1 MINHN
6 NRRVRGDGNF
16 TILLFSYS
24 LVLVSVLLSI
34 QLNNFKIFASDAWV
48 ENALSEGGQVCP
60 LESECDK
67 QNENQTDAHNM
78 TMNVPAPGKTEN
90 GQGSIGDS
98 GSIVNNSNSNN
109 VQNET
114 NLDNDT
120 LVNGE
125 IKNSISDI
133 INITTDKQIY
143 NPGEIVGIS
152 IKNSDIINIT
162 TDKQI
167 YNPGEIVG
175 ISIKNSG
182 SEQLTFPNSAL
193 GLKIKN
199 LASNELYPILS
210 SQVITI
216 LGPGDS
222 KSLRWDQIGI
232 DGNQAPSGNYSASVN
247 SGINTAETSFSIK

>member
-6 NRRVRGDGNF
+6 NRRVRGDRNF

-24 LVLVSVLLSI
+24 LVLVSVLSSI
-34 QLNNFKIFASDAWV
+34 QLNNFKIFASDAWI
-48 ENALSEGGQVCP
+48 ENALSEGGQICP
-60 LESECDK
+60 LESECDR

-78 TMNVPAPGKTEN
+78 TVNVPAPGKTEN
-90 GQGSIGDS
+90 GQGSIGGSD
-98 GSIVNNSNSNN
+98 SIVINSKN

-114 NLDNDT
+114 NLANGT
-120 LVNGE
+120 LVDGE
-125 IKNSISDI
+125 IKNSISDV

-152 IKNSDIINIT
+152 IKNL
-162 TDKQI
+162 
-167 YNPGEIVG
+167 
-175 ISIKNSG
+175 G

-193 GLKIKN
+193 GLKVRN

-222 KSLRWDQIGI
+222 KSLQWDQIGI
-232 DGNQAPSGNYSASVN
+232 DGNQVPSGNYSASVN

>member
-24 LVLVSVLLSI
+24 LVLVSVLSLI
-34 QLNNFKIFASDAWV
+34 QLDNFKVFASDAWV

-60 LESECDK
+60 LESECDR

-98 GSIVNNSNSNN
+98 GSIVNNSNN

-114 NLDNDT
+114 NLANDT

-133 INITTDKQIY
+133 INITTDKQTY
-143 NPGEIVGIS
+143 NPGEIVSIS
-152 IKNSDIINIT
+152 IKNL
-162 TDKQI
+162 
-167 YNPGEIVG
+167 
-175 ISIKNSG
+175 G

-222 KSLRWDQIGI
+222 KSLQWDQIGI

>member
-16 TILLFSYS
+16 TILLFIYS
-24 LVLVSVLLSI
+24 LVVVTVLSSI
-34 QLNNFKIFASDAWV
+34 QLNNFKVFASDAWV

-60 LESECDK
+60 LESECDR

-78 TMNVPAPGKTEN
+78 TVNVPAPGKTEN

-98 GSIVNNSNSNN
+98 GSIVNNSNN
-109 VQNET
+109 VQNKT
-114 NLDNDT
+114 NLANDT

-133 INITTDKQIY
+133 INIATDKQTY
-143 NPGEIVGIS
+143 NPGEIVSIS
-152 IKNSDIINIT
+152 IKNL
-162 TDKQI
+162 
-167 YNPGEIVG
+167 
-175 ISIKNSG
+175 G
-182 SEQLTFPNSAL
+182 SEELTFPNSAL

-222 KSLRWDQIGI
+222 KSLQWDQIGI

>member
-16 TILLFSYS
+16 AILLFSYS
-24 LVLVSVLLSI
+24 LVLVSVLSSI
-34 QLNNFKIFASDAWV
+34 QLNNFKVFASDAWV

-60 LESECDK
+60 LESECDR

-78 TMNVPAPGKTEN
+78 TVNVPAPGKTEN

-114 NLDNDT
+114 NLANDT
-120 LVNGE
+120 FVSGE
-125 IKNSISDI
+125 IKNSI
-133 INITTDKQIY
+133 
-143 NPGEIVGIS
+143 
-152 IKNSDIINIT
+152 SDIINIT

>member
-16 TILLFSYS
+16 TILLFSYL
-24 LVLVSVLLSI
+24 LVLVSVLSLI
-34 QLNNFKIFASDAWV
+34 QLDNFKVFASDAWV

-60 LESECDK
+60 LESECDR

-78 TMNVPAPGKTEN
+78 TVNVPAPGKTEN

-98 GSIVNNSNSNN
+98 GSIVNNSNN

-114 NLDNDT
+114 NLANDT

-133 INITTDKQIY
+133 LNITTDKQTY
-143 NPGEIVGIS
+143 NPGEIVSIS
-152 IKNSDIINIT
+152 IKNL
-162 TDKQI
+162 
-167 YNPGEIVG
+167 
-175 ISIKNSG
+175 G
-182 SEQLTFPNSAL
+182 SEELTFPNSAL

-199 LASNELYPILS
+199 LATNELYPILS

-222 KSLRWDQIGI
+222 KSLQWDQIGI

>member
-1 MINHN
+1 MINHY
-6 NRRVRGDGNF
+6 NRRVRGDRNS

-24 LVLVSVLLSI
+24 LVLVSVLSSI
-34 QLNNFKIFASDAWV
+34 QLNNFKIFASDAWI
-48 ENALSEGGQVCP
+48 ENALSEGGQICP
-60 LESECDK
+60 LESECDR

-78 TMNVPAPGKTEN
+78 TVNVPAPGKTEN
-90 GQGSIGDS
+90 GQGSIGGS
-98 GSIVNNSNSNN
+98 GSIVNNLNN

-114 NLDNDT
+114 NLANDT

-125 IKNSISDI
+125 IKNSISDV

-152 IKNSDIINIT
+152 IKNL
-162 TDKQI
+162 
-167 YNPGEIVG
+167 
-175 ISIKNSG
+175 G

-193 GLKIKN
+193 GLKIRN

-222 KSLRWDQIGI
+222 KSLQWDQIGI
-232 DGNQAPSGNYSASVN
+232 DGNQVPSGNYSASVN
-247 SGINTAETSFSIK
+247 SGINTAETSFSIE

>member
-24 LVLVSVLLSI
+24 LVLVSVLSLI
-34 QLNNFKIFASDAWV
+34 QLNNFKVFASDAWV

-60 LESECDK
+60 LESECDR

-78 TMNVPAPGKTEN
+78 TVNVPAPGKTEN

-98 GSIVNNSNSNN
+98 GSIVNNSNN

-114 NLDNDT
+114 NLANDT

-133 INITTDKQIY
+133 INITTDKQTY
-143 NPGEIVGIS
+143 NPGEIVSIS
-152 IKNSDIINIT
+152 IKNL
-162 TDKQI
+162 
-167 YNPGEIVG
+167 
-175 ISIKNSG
+175 G

-222 KSLRWDQIGI
+222 KSLQWDQIGI

>member
-1 MINHN
+1 M
-6 NRRVRGDGNF
+6 
-16 TILLFSYS
+16 
-24 LVLVSVLLSI
+24 I
-34 QLNNFKIFASDAWV
+34 QLDNFKVFASDAWV

-60 LESECDK
+60 LESECDR

-78 TMNVPAPGKTEN
+78 TVNVPAPGKTEN

-98 GSIVNNSNSNN
+98 GSIVNNSNN

-114 NLDNDT
+114 NLANDT

-133 INITTDKQIY
+133 INITTDKQTY
-143 NPGEIVGIS
+143 NPGEIVSIS
-152 IKNSDIINIT
+152 IKNL
-162 TDKQI
+162 
-167 YNPGEIVG
+167 
-175 ISIKNSG
+175 G

-222 KSLRWDQIGI
+222 KSLQWDQIGI

>member
-24 LVLVSVLLSI
+24 LVLVSVLSSI
-34 QLNNFKIFASDAWV
+34 QLNNFKIFASDTGI
-48 ENALSEGGQVCP
+48 ENALSEGGQICP
-60 LESECDK
+60 LESECDR

-78 TMNVPAPGKTEN
+78 TVNVPAPGKTEN
-90 GQGSIGDS
+90 GQGSIGGS
-98 GSIVNNSNSNN
+98 GSIVNNSNN

-114 NLDNDT
+114 NLANDT
-120 LVNGE
+120 LFDGE
-125 IKNSISDI
+125 IKNSISDV

-152 IKNSDIINIT
+152 IKNL
-162 TDKQI
+162 
-167 YNPGEIVG
+167 
-175 ISIKNSG
+175 G

-193 GLKIKN
+193 GLKIRN

-222 KSLRWDQIGI
+222 KSLQWDQIGI
-232 DGNQAPSGNYSASVN
+232 DGNQALSGNYSASVN

>member
-24 LVLVSVLLSI
+24 LVLVSVLSSI
-34 QLNNFKIFASDAWV
+34 QLNNFKVFASDARV
-48 ENALSEGGQVCP
+48 ENALSEGGQICP
-60 LESECDK
+60 LESECDR

-114 NLDNDT
+114 NLANDT

-133 INITTDKQIY
+133 INITTDKQTY

-152 IKNSDIINIT
+152 VKNL
-162 TDKQI
+162 
-167 YNPGEIVG
+167 
-175 ISIKNSG
+175 G

-193 GLKIKN
+193 GLKIRN

-222 KSLRWDQIGI
+222 KSLQWDQIGI

>member
-24 LVLVSVLLSI
+24 LVLVSVLSSI
-34 QLNNFKIFASDAWV
+34 QLNNFKVFASDAWV

-60 LESECDK
+60 LESECDR

-78 TMNVPAPGKTEN
+78 TVNVPAPGKTEN

-98 GSIVNNSNSNN
+98 GSIVNNSNN

-114 NLDNDT
+114 NLANDT
-120 LVNGE
+120 FVNGE

-133 INITTDKQIY
+133 INITTDKQTY

-152 IKNSDIINIT
+152 IKNL
-162 TDKQI
+162 
-167 YNPGEIVG
+167 
-175 ISIKNSG
+175 G

-222 KSLRWDQIGI
+222 KSLQWDQIGI

>member
-1 MINHN
+1 M
-6 NRRVRGDGNF
+6 
-16 TILLFSYS
+16 
-24 LVLVSVLLSI
+24 VSVLSSI

-114 NLDNDT
+114 NLANDT
-120 LVNGE
+120 FVNGE
-125 IKNSISDI
+125 IKNSI
-133 INITTDKQIY
+133 
-143 NPGEIVGIS
+143 
-152 IKNSDIINIT
+152 SDIINIT

>member
-6 NRRVRGDGNF
+6 NRRVRGDRNF

-24 LVLVSVLLSI
+24 LVLVSVLSSI
-34 QLNNFKIFASDAWV
+34 QVNNFKIFASDAWIV
-48 ENALSEGGQVCP
+48 NALSEGGQICP
-60 LESECDK
+60 LESECDR

-78 TMNVPAPGKTEN
+78 TVNVPAPGKTEN
-90 GQGSIGDS
+90 GQGSIGGS
-98 GSIVNNSNSNN
+98 GSIVNNSNN

-114 NLDNDT
+114 NLANDT
-120 LVNGE
+120 LVDGE

-133 INITTDKQIY
+133 ISITTDKQTY

-152 IKNSDIINIT
+152 IKNL
-162 TDKQI
+162 
-167 YNPGEIVG
+167 
-175 ISIKNSG
+175 G

-193 GLKIKN
+193 GLMVRN

-222 KSLRWDQIGI
+222 KSLQWDQIGI

>member
-60 LESECDK
+60 LESECDR

-114 NLDNDT
+114 NLANDT
-120 LVNGE
+120 FVNGE
-125 IKNSISDI
+125 IKNSI
-133 INITTDKQIY
+133 
-143 NPGEIVGIS
+143 
-152 IKNSDIINIT
+152 SDIINIT

>member
-24 LVLVSVLLSI
+24 LVLVSVLSSI

-60 LESECDK
+60 LESECDR

-78 TMNVPAPGKTEN
+78 TVNVPAPGKTEN

-98 GSIVNNSNSNN
+98 GSIVNNSNN

-114 NLDNDT
+114 NLANDT
-120 LVNGE
+120 SVNGE
-125 IKNSISDI
+125 VKNSI
-133 INITTDKQIY
+133 
-143 NPGEIVGIS
+143 
-152 IKNSDIINIT
+152 SDIINIT

-222 KSLRWDQIGI
+222 KSLRWDQMGI

>member
-6 NRRVRGDGNF
+6 NRRVRGDRNF

-24 LVLVSVLLSI
+24 LVLVSVLSSI

-48 ENALSEGGQVCP
+48 ENALSEGGQICP
-60 LESECDK
+60 LESECDR

-78 TMNVPAPGKTEN
+78 TVNVPAPGKTEN
-90 GQGSIGDS
+90 GQGSIGGS
-98 GSIVNNSNSNN
+98 GSIVNNSNN

-114 NLDNDT
+114 NLANGT
-120 LVNGE
+120 LVDGE

-133 INITTDKQIY
+133 ISITTDKQTY

-152 IKNSDIINIT
+152 IKNL
-162 TDKQI
+162 
-167 YNPGEIVG
+167 
-175 ISIKNSG
+175 G

-193 GLKIKN
+193 GLMVRN

-222 KSLRWDQIGI
+222 KSLQWDQIGI

>member
-24 LVLVSVLLSI
+24 LVMVSVLSSI
-34 QLNNFKIFASDAWV
+34 QLNNFKVFASDAWV

-60 LESECDK
+60 LESECDR

-78 TMNVPAPGKTEN
+78 TVNVPAPGKTEN
-90 GQGSIGDS
+90 GQGSIGGS
-98 GSIVNNSNSNN
+98 GLIVNNSNN

-114 NLDNDT
+114 NLANDT
-120 LVNGE
+120 FVNGE

-133 INITTDKQIY
+133 INITTDKQTY

-152 IKNSDIINIT
+152 VKNL
-162 TDKQI
+162 
-167 YNPGEIVG
+167 
-175 ISIKNSG
+175 G

>member
-24 LVLVSVLLSI
+24 LVLVTVFSSI
-34 QLNNFKIFASDAWV
+34 QLNNFKVFASDAWV

-60 LESECDK
+60 LESECDR

-98 GSIVNNSNSNN
+98 GSIVNDSNN

-114 NLDNDT
+114 NLANDT
-120 LVNGE
+120 FVNGE

-133 INITTDKQIY
+133 INITTDKQTY
-143 NPGEIVGIS
+143 NPGEIVSIS
-152 IKNSDIINIT
+152 IKNL
-162 TDKQI
+162 
-167 YNPGEIVG
+167 
-175 ISIKNSG
+175 G

-222 KSLRWDQIGI
+222 KSLQWDQIGI

>member
-24 LVLVSVLLSI
+24 LVLVSVLSLI
-34 QLNNFKIFASDAWV
+34 QLNNFKVFASDAWV

-78 TMNVPAPGKTEN
+78 TVNVPAPGKTEN

-98 GSIVNNSNSNN
+98 GSIVNNSNN

-114 NLDNDT
+114 NLANDT

-133 INITTDKQIY
+133 INITTDKQTY
-143 NPGEIVGIS
+143 NPGEIVSIS
-152 IKNSDIINIT
+152 IKNL
-162 TDKQI
+162 
-167 YNPGEIVG
+167 
-175 ISIKNSG
+175 G

-222 KSLRWDQIGI
+222 KSLQWDQIGI

>member
-16 TILLFSYS
+16 TILLLSYS
-24 LVLVSVLLSI
+24 LVLVSVLSSI

-60 LESECDK
+60 LESECDR

-78 TMNVPAPGKTEN
+78 TVNVPAPGKTEN

-98 GSIVNNSNSNN
+98 GSIVNNSNN

-114 NLDNDT
+114 NLANDT

-152 IKNSDIINIT
+152 IKNL
-162 TDKQI
+162 
-167 YNPGEIVG
+167 
-175 ISIKNSG
+175 G

-193 GLKIKN
+193 GLKIRN

-222 KSLRWDQIGI
+222 KSLQWDQIAI

>member
-6 NRRVRGDGNF
+6 NRRVKGDRNS

-24 LVLVSVLLSI
+24 LVLVSVLSSI
-34 QLNNFKIFASDAWV
+34 QLNNFKIFASDAWI
-48 ENALSEGGQVCP
+48 ENALSEGGQICP
-60 LESECDK
+60 LESECGDR
-67 QNENQTDAHNM
+67 QNENQTDDHNM
-78 TMNVPAPGKTEN
+78 TVNVPAPGETQN
-90 GQGSIGDS
+90 GQGSIGGSD
-98 GSIVNNSNSNN
+98 SIVNNSNN

-114 NLDNDT
+114 NLANGT
-120 LVNGE
+120 LIDGE

-133 INITTDKQIY
+133 LSITTEKQTY

-152 IKNSDIINIT
+152 IKNL
-162 TDKQI
+162 
-167 YNPGEIVG
+167 
-175 ISIKNSG
+175 G

-193 GLKIKN
+193 GLKIRN

-222 KSLRWDQIGI
+222 KSLQWDQIGI

>member
-16 TILLFSYS
+16 TILLLSYS
-24 LVLVSVLLSI
+24 LVLVSVLSSI

-60 LESECDK
+60 LESECDR

-78 TMNVPAPGKTEN
+78 TVNVPAPGKTEN
-90 GQGSIGDS
+90 GQGSIG
-98 GSIVNNSNSNN
+98 

-114 NLDNDT
+114 NLTNDT

-152 IKNSDIINIT
+152 IKNL
-162 TDKQI
+162 
-167 YNPGEIVG
+167 
-175 ISIKNSG
+175 G

-193 GLKIKN
+193 GLKIRN

-222 KSLRWDQIGI
+222 KSLQWDQIGI

>member
-152 IKNSDIINIT
+152 IKNS
-162 TDKQI
+162 
-167 YNPGEIVG
+167 
-175 ISIKNSG
+175 G